1 MIIVRNVFQLK
12 FGKAKEAV
20 SLWREG
26 IETAKRKGH
35 LSGEARVL
43 TDLVGPSYTLVVE
56 FPAESL
62 AEYESSSLATMADP
76 DWRAWYPK
84 FVPLAESAY
93 REIFQVAE

>member
-20 SLWREG
+20 ALWREG

-35 LSGEARVL
+35 FTGDARLL
-43 TDLVGPSYTLVVE
+43 TDVVGSSYTLVVE
-56 FPAESL
+56 LPAESL
-62 AEYESSSLATMADP
+62 AEYEASSQATMSDP

-84 FVPLAESAY
+84 FIPLAESGY
-93 REIFQVAE
+93 REIFQVVE

>member
-20 SLWREG
+20 ALWREG
-26 IETAKRKGH
+26 IETARRKDQV
-35 LSGEARVL
+35 SGAARLL

-62 AEYESSSLATMADP
+62 AEYEKSSQLVMSDP
-76 DWRAWYPK
+76 DWQAWYPK

-93 REIFQVAE
+93 REIYRVAE